1 MLARRWGDIFT
12 AACMVMHGI
21 RVLVNV
27 CGLDT
32 SSGRHIASMIARIRA
47 RHRQKKSHGAR
58 KSEPWLPQPGC
69 HALPGSNSDIH

>member
-21 RVLVNV
+21 RVLVDV

-32 SSGRHIASMIARIRA
+32 SSGCHMTSMTARIRA
-47 RHRQKKSHGAR
+47 SHRQKKSHGAR
-58 KSEPWLPQPGC
+58 KSEPWLSQPGC
-69 HALPGSNSDIH
+69 HALPGADSDIH